1 MARDILML
9 TLALFATT
17 ICLLVFLS
25 SEEVLGI
32 KFGVIIFSLFVL
44 CFLFFVLS
52 IVMYKDESRCDQWNC
67 SACGTA
73 NSYQTSCCAQ
83 CGTKKTVSE
92 WQCECK
98 RTNTGNYCTACGRE
112 KESDNHQ
119 WKCICGQWNEGN
131 FCTACGKA
139 KNSTWWTCDCGTQN
153 STEYC
158 SNCGRKH

>member
-44 CFLFFVLS
+44 CFLFSVLS

-67 SACGTA
+67 SVCGTA
-73 NSYQTSCCAQ
+73 NSHQTSCCAQ
-83 CGTKKTVSE
+83 RGTKKSGTGR
-92 WQCECK
+92 WQCVCEQW
-98 RTNTGNYCTACGRE
+98 NTGNYCTACG
-112 KESDNHQ
+112 
-119 WKCICGQWNEGN
+119 
-131 FCTACGKA
+131 KA
-139 KNSTWWTCDCGTQN
+139 KDCCSSSWTCDCGTQN
-153 STEYC
+153 DTEYC
-158 SNCGRKH
+158 CACGKKH